1 MTSSSD
7 NLWGAIVIEA
17 EVSGVE
23 NSDATPCRVRRRARA
38 RRQLAVSLLCLA
50 ALSLVCAAPGFAT
63 GIAVQDWGTS
73 GTPPTP
79 TGPSLTPG
87 PSKTFS
93 TGVVNP
99 ALPAI
104 SVNDNI
110 GFQKMSGFGGT
121 LTDSSA
127 FVLTMDMGSAARTA
141 LLKQLFSPTSGI
153 GLSYLRI
160 PIGGNDYSQGT
171 YSLAC
176 AGQTTA
182 QTDKCEASNNYTE
195 GSQPGSFLSSQDTT
209 YLIPVLQQ
217 ILAINPNVQI
227 IATPWT
233 APTWMKTGTAPPECS
248 GQTTSWN
255 GGYDGGWLAQAHEGE
270 YAQYLAKFVSAYA
283 HLSPA
288 IPISALTV
296 DNEPSD
302 PNTSLPSMAMCAAQ
316 QIAVA
321 ADAGSVLRHRGL
333 TMQVIG
339 LEDNWPDWPYAQQL
353 LNSSTPFGG
362 ISFHCYKDT
371 PDAAESFYLQFPTE
385 PIYETECSPQGKEL
399 GYFGEDLRYNTQHDV
414 IEAIRDGS
422 KNAMFWNLALDQNDG
437 PSINDN
443 PVHGCESNDA
453 NPCLPLV
460 QVNNGNAPHFGT
472 AAFGR
477 VTYQVGYYV
486 LAQVSKFVQPGA
498 TRIASSN
505 SGNLHSVAFK
515 NTNGQIVLLVLN
527 TTKTT
532 KESSEAQSF
541 NVEWDGQSFEFK
553 LPADSV
559 ETFVWSSVPPGSCS
573 PSSSLMVL
581 TKGMNVISYVPK
593 GNWSSQAFDTGVSVV
608 NVEGS
613 SIAPTKVP
621 TLSAVNSC
629 AANPLTGLAV
639 CTAND
644 NEVYVLKGTTLAATL
659 HSGGT
664 SVIGFSGGDCTNCGV
679 AIDAIHNSAVIGLSN
694 AGSPAFEF
702 LDLGTDIFGS
712 PFDSPSGAI
721 SEDPLIDPIR
731 GFLLSP
737 AENGDFEIADVS
749 NPDSPVF
756 YENATGGG
764 ELDSGAEDCSTGIA
778 LAPAEGADPSSV
790 FVTDLTEA
798 RFSSASSGATA
809 GTWTAPSQNQ
819 TLAESSLSAG
829 ATGIAVAQGT
839 HIGVVTGEFG
849 GNALTAL
856 ALPTSSGKGTPAMRE
871 WVTCSIPNTPDGN
884 IWVEG
889 DDPHTVAAYQSPN
902 SGDAIGLFG
911 NEGATWLARVDL
923 TKLLN
928 PAVVPRDTA
937 GEACAAGTLPPSVV
951 SFIPVP

>member
-1 MTSSSD
+1 M
-7 NLWGAIVIEA
+7 
-17 EVSGVE
+17 
-23 NSDATPCRVRRRARA
+23 
-38 RRQLAVSLLCLA
+38 SLLCLA
-50 ALSLVCAAPGFAT
+50 ALSLVAAAPSFAT
-63 GIAVQDWGTS
+63 GISVQDWGTS

-160 PIGGNDYSQGT
+160 PIGGNDYSQGGST
-171 YSLAC
+171 FSLAC
-176 AGQTTA
+176 AGQTTT
-182 QTDKCEASNNYTE
+182 QKDECNASNNYTE
-195 GSQPGSFLSSQDTT
+195 GSEPGSFLSSQDKT
-209 YLIPVLQQ
+209 YLIPILHQ

-233 APTWMKTGTAPPECS
+233 APTWMKTGTAPSGCS
-248 GQTTSWN
+248 EKISWN
-255 GGYDGGWLAQAHEGE
+255 HGYNGGWLAATDEGA
-270 YAQYLAKFVSAYA
+270 YAEYLAKFVSEYA
-283 HLSPA
+283 HQSPA

-296 DNEPSD
+296 DNEPLY
-302 PNTSLPSMAMCAAQ
+302 PNTKLPSMAMCSAQ
-316 QIAVA
+316 QVAVA
-321 ADAGSVLRHRGL
+321 ADVETHLHDKGL
-333 TMQVIG
+333 TTQLIG

-353 LNSSTPFGG
+353 LNSPTRFGG
-362 ISFHCYKDT
+362 VSFHCYEGNNPDT
-371 PDAAESFYLQFPTE
+371 AQSFYLQFPTE
-385 PIYETECSPQGKEL
+385 PIYETECSPGG
-399 GYFGEDLRYNTQHDV
+399 GYSFGTDLQNNTLSDV
-414 IEAIRDGS
+414 INDIRDGS
-422 KNAMFWNLALDQNDG
+422 RTAMFWNLALDQNDG
-437 PSINDN
+437 PTIN
-443 PVHGCESNDA
+443 PECGVAAKH
-453 NPCLPLV
+453 PCLPLV
-460 QVNNGNAPHFGT
+460 QVNNGNEKGVGT

-505 SGNLHSVAFK
+505 TGNLHSVAFK

-527 TTKTT
+527 TAEK
-532 KESSEAQSF
+532 SSTNSF
-541 NVEWDGQSFEFK
+541 NVEWDGQSFDYS
-553 LPADSV
+553 LPGDSV
-559 ETFVWSSVPPGSCS
+559 ETFIWSSVPPGSCS

-581 TKGMNVISYVPK
+581 TKGTNVISYVPK
-593 GNWSSQAFDTGVSVV
+593 GNWSSQASDTGISVV

-613 SIAPTKVP
+613 SITPTKVP
-621 TLSAVNSC
+621 TPSAVNSC
-629 AANPLTGLAV
+629 AANPLTGVAV

-644 NEVYVLKGTTLAATL
+644 DEVYVLKGTSLVTSLT
-659 HSGGT
+659 SQGT
-664 SVIGFSGGDCTNCGV
+664 STIGFSGGYCTNCGV
-679 AIDAIHNSAVIGLSN
+679 AIDAIHNRAVIGLSD
-694 AGSPAFEF
+694 AGSPGFEF
-702 LDLGTDIFGS
+702 LDLGTDSFGS
-712 PFDSPSGAI
+712 VFASPSGAI

-731 GFLLSP
+731 SILLSP

-749 NPDSPVF
+749 NPESPVF

-778 LAPAEGADPSSV
+778 LAPAEFSDPSSL
-790 FVTDLTEA
+790 FVADLTQV
-798 RFSSASSGATA
+798 RFSSASSGSTA

-819 TLAESSLSAG
+819 SLGESSLSAG
-829 ATGIAVAQGT
+829 PTGIAVAQGT
-839 HIGVVTGEFG
+839 HTGVVTGEFG

-856 ALPTSSGKGTPAMRE
+856 ALPTSSGSGTPAIRE

-884 IWVEG
+884 SWIEG
-889 DDPHTVAAYQSPN
+889 DDPHTVAAYESPSN
-902 SGDAIGLFG
+902 GDAIGLFG

-923 TKLLN
+923 SKLLN
-928 PAVVPRDTA
+928 PAVVPRDAA
-937 GEACAAGTLPPSVV
+937 GEACASGTLPSSVV